1 MTSDALTTP
10 PAQQPTAVFPLL
22 DQPATYVPCHVDLTN
37 NQEQRAYWIK
47 LFRDHLEGALE
58 LAMADALDR
67 GVPRDVAESQE
78 ANARAGFNAYLNQV
92 EAEPDVF
99 GKLTI
104 LRICEAREG
113 CLRRAGIP
121 DPYRL
126 AKEQENKAALTLLPE
141 VLNEIDALPEAERI
155 ERIMRGVFAGN
166 IFDLGAVS
174 TIEMF
179 KDGQMDFRLTLDKL
193 KGRPWFVD
201 HLDAWT
207 DRWVNGPK
215 HNCAVLFVDNAGPD
229 VLLGMIPFAR
239 EILRRGTGVILT
251 ANATPT
257 LNDIT
262 HDELTGLVHQIA
274 KFDSIIG
281 GALSN
286 GELELITSGNRFP
299 LIDLRRINPDL
310 ADAIYRRDVDLCV
323 LEGMGRAI
331 ETNFEAEFTCD
342 TLKLAM
348 IKDLGVGEAMGAT
361 LYDLVMRFDQVDE
374 ED

>member
-1 MTSDALTTP
+1 MTFDATTTP

-22 DQPATYVPCHVDLTN
+22 DQPATYVPCQMDLTTD
-37 NQEQRAYWIK
+37 EKHRAYWIN
-47 LFRDHLEGALE
+47 LFRNHFVGALE

-67 GVPRDVAESQE
+67 GVARDVAESQE
-78 ANARAGFNAYLNQV
+78 ANARAGFTAFLNQV
-92 EAEPDVF
+92 ESEPDVF

-104 LRICEAREG
+104 LRICEARES

-126 AKEQENKAALTLLPE
+126 AKEQENEAALALLPD
-141 VLNEIDALPEAERI
+141 VLAEIDALAESQRI

-166 IFDLGAVS
+166 IFDMGAVS
-174 TIEMF
+174 TLEMF
-179 KDGQMDFRLTLDKL
+179 KDGQMDFRVTLNKL
-193 KGRPWFVD
+193 KARPWFVD
-201 HLDAWT
+201 HLDAWQ
-207 DRWVNGPK
+207 DRWINGPK
-215 HNCAVLFVDNAGPD
+215 HTCAVFFVDNAGPD

-239 EILRRGTGVILT
+239 EVLRRGTGVILT

-262 HDELTGLVHQIA
+262 HDELTKLVHQIA
-274 KFDSIIG
+274 TFDPIISQ
-281 GALSN
+281 ALSG

-310 ADAIYRRDVDLCV
+310 ADAVYRRDVDLCV

-361 LYDLVMRFDQVDE
+361 LYDLVMRFDPE
-374 ED
+374 